1 MEEKKKKPER
11 EIDKSIPEA
20 RERGGATGNIV
31 ALKKMTKLGKI
42 VPRTRLNICCPVAY
56 CRLPFLLFP
65 FLDQHVFR
73 EELELWPLF
82 DRRFSVEE
90 QDKIV
95 GCIIGTTGVEMLQS
109 MLPWVT
115 SALTQVAQNKQM
127 DTLKQAAENTMFS
140 EWLDEWWERTSV
152 SSQTA
157 TSVESISQ
165 GLCSCTCLDQSEST
179 FKPGWKDI
187 FWMNQNELESE
198 IRKVSR
204 DSTLDPRRKAYLIQ
218 NLMDQ
223 VLPATVIALP
233 CGHFMHSACFQ
244 AYTCTHYICPICS
257 KSLGDMAVYFGMLD
271 TFLASEE
278 RPEEYRDRGKPS
290 VLHLLLCEVSN
301 YVGAATFTLC
311 FVFSQSSFLKSSL
324 CSRWLVFPSYAA
336 GTMLF
341 GSCDAFF
348 SLGAT
353 DRQFSEN
360 VSELQYLL
368 FLSSESCMYLIVCF
382 YCIGWA
388 TDL

>member
-1 MEEKKKKPER
+1 
-11 EIDKSIPEA
+11 
-20 RERGGATGNIV
+20 
-31 ALKKMTKLGKI
+31 
-42 VPRTRLNICCPVAY
+42 
-56 CRLPFLLFP
+56 
-65 FLDQHVFR
+65 
-73 EELELWPLF
+73 
-82 DRRFSVEE
+82 
-90 QDKIV
+90 
-95 GCIIGTTGVEMLQS
+95 

-115 SALTQVAQNKQM
+115 SALTQDAQNKQM
-127 DTLKQAAENTMFS
+127 DTWKQASENTMFS
-140 EWLDEWWERTSV
+140 EWLDEWWEITSV

-165 GLCSCTCLDQSEST
+165 GLCSCTCLDHSEST

-187 FWMNQNELESE
+187 FRMNQNELESE
-198 IRKVSR
+198 IRKVSC

-223 VLPATVIALP
+223 PDLFIGCDSSWIAAQQKLPEARSGETSSDEDLLGCSPSFRDPEIHVFRCEHYKRNCKLRAACCGKLFGCRFCHDKVSDHSMDRIVYHCPFYNLCRLGKGLGADFFHGMTCNCCLALKLADHKFREKALP

-271 TFLASEE
+271 IFLASVEL
-278 RPEEYRDRGKPS
+278 PEEYRDRGKPS
-290 VLHLLLCEVSN
+290 FLHLLLCEVSN

-353 DRQFSEN
+353 DRQYSEN
-360 VSELQYLL
+360 VSELQ
-368 FLSSESCMYLIVCF
+368 
-382 YCIGWA
+382 
-388 TDL
+388 